1 MSTVATLVDAFVEK
15 VNTEPREAES
25 SDEVPDFLRE
35 KPAGESEWDPSSSWT
50 TWRIARRDNS
60 ARVEELEQRT
70 GHPFPPSFQYFL
82 ANYSFPAFESG
93 PVLFF
98 ANTGED
104 TFWELEKKLFKDPHM
119 SPALLRAG
127 LLQIGD
133 PFFYNYDPA
142 CFECKGPRVEK
153 RIVQVDHEEILCNDR
168 IRVVKKSR
176 RRFPIFCAPCLR
188 TGRLLAVRRACPIRN
203 RNRLAPQDRVQSKCR
218 RRLLRYSSQARGRL
232 DRQDE
237 GSAKN

>member
-25 SDEVPDFLRE
+25 PDEVPEFLRE
-35 KPAGESEWDPSSSWT
+35 RPAGESEWDPLSDWT
-50 TWRIARRDNS
+50 SWRIVRRDNS
-60 ARVEELEQRT
+60 ARIDELQQRT

-127 LLQIGD
+127 LLQIGN
-133 PFFYNYDPA
+133 PSFYNYDPV
-142 CFECKGPRVEK
+142 CFDFKAPQLEK

-168 IRVVKKSR
+168 IQVVKEIAPS
-176 RRFPIFCAPCLR
+176 FP
-188 TGRLLAVRRACPIRN
+188 
-203 RNRLAPQDRVQSKCR
+203 D
-218 RRLLRYSSQARGRL
+218 LLRSLLDDRASARP
-232 DRQDE
+232 
-237 GSAKN
+237 